1 MLLISVLSA
10 GTALSDISP
19 NSTSLSS
26 PLAGL
31 MPLPAGVVRRKYT
44 PLPRSFSCS
53 PIESGSYVEWRVPRG
68 GIKIKFKS
76 GHFQNSGLIMSPQL
90 VERELTIRDKELLST
105 STHLLYLPL
114 LSDLVGLLV
123 VDEQVRRPSAF
134 HPAFENGPVLLVCKW
149 LLKQNEVRQWYVQ
162 I

>member
-1 MLLISVLSA
+1 MSNGASQGRELKLNLNQ
-10 GTALSDISP
+10 G
-19 NSTSLSS
+19 
-26 PLAGL
+26 
-31 MPLPAGVVRRKYT
+31 
-44 PLPRSFSCS
+44 F
-53 PIESGSYVEWRVPRG
+53 
-68 GIKIKFKS
+68 
-76 GHFQNSGLIMSPQL
+76 FQNFRLIMSPEL

-105 STHLLYLPL
+105 STPLLYLPL